1 MNEGKP
7 ELDLSAVEAAL
18 ERGDYGQSL
27 EMLSSLAELYPLTDP
42 NGPYLRLLM
51 VTAWMGQGQD
61 DQALSTCRALCQC
74 RDSDLRQQARQLLT
88 ILEAPSLE
96 RPERWSIRLPQL
108 EMNATGQG
116 ITPSGGRRR
125 SRKKDEPPPP
135 PTGPTR
141 GPALGFGLLVSAVL
155 LGLTLL
161 LSGCVRIDADLE
173 LPGPDRMQMQWQIQ
187 SLHGRRL
194 PWQERF
200 EQSLSE
206 ELPDLHINHP
216 GPGAASLST
225 SIQPSQELNLQLQ
238 RIVDL
243 AGRSAGV
250 VLPSPELT
258 LQERNW
264 LIGVHQ
270 TLHLNLDLSSLPA
283 IPDLTINLSL
293 DHGRQHHRL
302 NSGERTQIELETWRW
317 NPLGLGCLVVLLLLV
332 LSLWLQII
340 RRRLFGFPE
349 LPS

>member
-1 MNEGKP
+1 
-7 ELDLSAVEAAL
+7 
-18 ERGDYGQSL
+18 
-27 EMLSSLAELYPLTDP
+27 
-42 NGPYLRLLM
+42 
-51 VTAWMGQGQD
+51 
-61 DQALSTCRALCQC
+61 
-74 RDSDLRQQARQLLT
+74 
-88 ILEAPSLE
+88 
-96 RPERWSIRLPQL
+96 
-108 EMNATGQG
+108 MNATGQG

-270 TLHLNLDLSSLPA
+270 TLHLNPDLSSLPA

>member
-1 MNEGKP
+1 MKQGKP
-7 ELDLSAVEAAL
+7 KLDLSAIEAAL

-27 EMLSSLAELYPLTDP
+27 EMLSSLAELHPLSDP
-42 NGPYLRLLM
+42 NGPYLRFLM
-51 VTAWMGQGQD
+51 VTALMGQGQD
-61 DQALSTCRALCQC
+61 DKALSTCRALCQC

-116 ITPSGGRRR
+116 ITAPGRRRR
-125 SRKKDEPPPP
+125 SRKQNDPPPP

-155 LGLTLL
+155 LALTLL
-161 LSGCVRIDADLE
+161 LSGCVQIDVDLE

-187 SLHGRRL
+187 SLHEQRL
-194 PWQERF
+194 PWQQRF

-206 ELPDLHINHP
+206 ELPDLQIDHP
-216 GPGAASLST
+216 GPGAAVLAT
-225 SIQPSQELNLQLQ
+225 TVQPSHELNLQMK

-250 VLPSPELT
+250 ELPPPGLT

-270 TLHLNLDLSSLPA
+270 TLHLSLDLTSLPT
-283 IPDLTINLSL
+283 IPDLTINLNL
-293 DHGRQHHRL
+293 DHGRQQHRL
-302 NSGERTQIELETWRW
+302 NSGERTQIELESWRW
-317 NPLGLGCLVVLLLLV
+317 NPLGLGCLAVLLLLLV
-332 LSLWLQII
+332 SLWLQSI
-340 RRRLFGFPE
+340 RRGLFGFPA

>member
-1 MNEGKP
+1 MTEDRP

-27 EMLSSLAELYPLTDP
+27 EMLSSLAELHPLSDP
-42 NGPYLRLLM
+42 SGPYLRLLM

-61 DQALSTCRALCQC
+61 DKALSTCRALCQC

-116 ITPSGGRRR
+116 ISASGSRRR
-125 SRKKDEPPPP
+125 SRKKDDPPPP

-141 GPALGFGLLVSAVL
+141 APALGFGLLVSAVL
-155 LGLTLL
+155 LGLTVL

-173 LPGPDRMQMQWQIQ
+173 LPGPDRMQMQWQIR
-187 SLHGRRL
+187 SLHGQRL
-194 PWQERF
+194 PWQQRF
-200 EQSLSE
+200 EQSLSV
-206 ELPDLHINHP
+206 ELPDLHIDHP
-216 GPGAASLST
+216 DPGAVSLTT
-225 SIQPSQELNLQLQ
+225 SVQPSRELNLQMK

-250 VLPSPELT
+250 VLPSPGLT
-258 LQERNW
+258 LLERNW

-270 TLHLNLDLSSLPA
+270 TLKLSLDLTSLPR
-283 IPDLTINLSL
+283 IPDLTINLNL
-293 DHGRQHHRL
+293 DHGSQQHRL
-302 NSGERTQIELETWRW
+302 NSGERTQIELESWRW
-317 NPLGLGCLVVLLLLV
+317 NPLGLGFLVVLLLLMM
-332 LSLWLQII
+332 SLWLQSV
-340 RRRLFGFPE
+340 RRRLFGFPA